1 VSRVSA
7 PSGQSACVV
16 SVADRILRHVEV
28 PRTRYAV
35 ANDEVRVA
43 YQVIGEGPLDLVCLP
58 SAGSHVEIFW
68 EEPSVARYLRRL
80 ASFSRLI
87 LFDKRGAGMSDGIEG
102 VPTLEQRMDDLR
114 AVMDAADSSRSA
126 LLGMSEGAAMAAM
139 FAATYPERVTS
150 LVLMGA
156 AIRCWLPPDL
166 DVDDPAIVAY
176 IDEHLGDGFSI
187 ERGAPSVADDDR
199 IRAWAGRVERFGLT
213 PTSFRAMMK
222 MNMSLDAAAILPA
235 VSVPTLVIHRSGD
248 QIVVVDQGRDA
259 AQLIPGAR
267 YVELPGS
274 DHMPYFDDPDTT
286 LALIE
291 EFVTGQRH
299 VPEPDRVL
307 ATVLFTDIV
316 DSTGHTSRLG
326 DRRWKDL
333 LADYDAMVDRHLGE
347 FRGHLVKTTGD
358 GTVATFDGPGRAV
371 RCATAIRDGAQQLGI
386 QVRTGLHTGEIELR
400 PDDITG
406 LAVVIAQRISSTAH
420 ANEILVSSTVRDLTV
435 GSTIGYEV
443 QGEHDLKGVPDAWTL
458 FAAHA

>member
-1 VSRVSA
+1 VLR
-7 PSGQSACVV
+7 PP
-16 SVADRILRHVEV
+16 VAGRILRLVEV

-35 ANDEVRVA
+35 ASEGVRVA
-43 YQVIGEGPLDLVCLP
+43 YQVIGGGPLDLVCLP

-87 LFDKRGAGMSDGIEG
+87 LFDKRGAGMSDRIEG

-114 AVMDAADSSRSA
+114 AVMDAADSSRAA

-156 AIRCWLPPDL
+156 AIRCWLPSDL

-176 IDEHLGDGFSI
+176 VDEHLGDGFSI
-187 ERGAPSVADDDR
+187 EQGAPSVAHDDR
-199 IRAWAGRVERFGLT
+199 IRAWVGRVERFGST

-222 MNMSLDAAAILPA
+222 MNQSLDAEAILPA

-248 QIVVVDQGRDA
+248 QIVVVDQGREA

-274 DHMPYFDDPDTT
+274 DHFPYFDDPDTT

-307 ATVLFTDIV
+307 ATVMFTDIV

-333 LADYDAMVDRHLGE
+333 LTDYDAMVDRHLGE
-347 FRGHLVKTTGD
+347 FRGQLVKTTGD

-406 LAVVIAQRISSTAH
+406 LAVVIAQRISATAH

-443 QGEHDLKGVPDAWTL
+443 HGERALKGVPDAWTL
-458 FAAHA
+458 FTAHA